1 MRKKLLTII
10 CVFSA
15 MSMLCTTP
23 AMAQT
28 ISVSDTYKQTNR
40 NRVISIRNSQ
50 NCGEIQKAVIS
61 LKVNCNVENLCE
73 YLQNLIQFNCNK
85 NPGINGGITE
95 PDVDT
100 NGPGQDNDKPEVTN
114 VPEQD
119 NNKPE
124 VTDVPEQDNNK
135 PEVTDVPEQD
145 NNKPEVTKVPEQDNN
160 KPEVTNVPEQDN
172 STPKPTVTPV
182 ITSTPAT
189 ENTDFVSQV
198 AALVNAER
206 AKVGL
211 SPVTL
216 DTTLSKAAQV
226 RAKEI
231 VNHFSHTRPNG
242 SSFSTAITEQG
253 FSFRGSGENIA
264 YGQKTPQ
271 AVMNA
276 WMNSDGHRA
285 NILNTKYTKI
295 GVGYYQQNGVNYW
308 TQLFAY

>member
-1 MRKKLLTII
+1 MRKKLLTTI

-15 MSMLCTTP
+15 LSMLCTTP
-23 AMAQT
+23 AMAKS
-28 ISVSDTYKQTNR
+28 ISVGDTYKQPNE
-40 NRVISIRNSQ
+40 NKGILISNSL
-50 NCGEIQKAVIS
+50 NCEELENTVLS
-61 LKVNCNVENLCE
+61 LKVNCNIENLCE
-73 YLQNLIQFNCNK
+73 YLQNLISFNCNK
-85 NPGINGGITE
+85 NPEINGGITE
-95 PDVDT
+95 PDMDT
-100 NGPGQDNDKPEVTN
+100 DI
-114 VPEQD
+114 PEQD
-119 NNKPE
+119 NNTPE
-124 VTDVPEQDNNK
+124 VTDVPEQDNNTPAVTNV
-135 PEVTDVPEQD
+135 PEQDNNTPAVTDVPEQD
-145 NNKPEVTKVPEQDNN
+145 SNTPTVTNVPET
-160 KPEVTNVPEQDN
+160 PEVTNVPEQDN

-182 ITSTPAT
+182 ITSTPVA

-206 AKVGL
+206 AKVGI

-231 VNHFSHTRPNG
+231 VTQFSHTRPNG

-285 NILNTKYTKI
+285 NILNSKYTKI

>member
-1 MRKKLLTII
+1 MRKKLLTTI

-15 MSMLCTTP
+15 LSILCTTP
-23 AMAQT
+23 AMAKS
-28 ISVSDTYKQTNR
+28 ISVGDTYKQTNE
-40 NRVISIRNSQ
+40 NKGILISNSL
-50 NCGEIQKAVIS
+50 NCEELEKTVLS

-73 YLQNLIQFNCNK
+73 YLQNLINFNCNK
-85 NPGINGGITE
+85 NPETNGEITE

-100 NGPGQDNDKPEVTN
+100 DIPEQDTDI
-114 VPEQD
+114 PEQD
-119 NNKPE
+119 NNTPE
-124 VTDVPEQDNNK
+124 VTDVPEQDNNT
-135 PEVTDVPEQD
+135 PEITDVPELD
-145 NNKPEVTKVPEQDNN
+145 NST
-160 KPEVTNVPEQDN
+160 PEVTNVPEQDN
-172 STPKPTVTPV
+172 HTPEPIVTATPV
-182 ITSTPAT
+182 ITNTPVT

-198 AALVNAER
+198 AELVNAER

-231 VNHFSHTRPNG
+231 VNQFSHTRPNG

-285 NILNTKYTKI
+285 NILNAKYTKI
-295 GVGYYQQNGVNYW
+295 GVGYYQTNGVNYW